1 MKDIDTMLRTILVG
15 AALAAPCNAAQ
26 AGSLLTTAEHAAE
39 IPLLEM
45 ELPAVEAGSVA
56 FAVCDGC
63 GVRSAALSRGT
74 RYLVNNH
81 AATFEVFVA
90 AVQAARAKADVA
102 NRSLVG
108 LYFDAASKRLVRMAL
123 VAPLPS
129 P

>member
-1 MKDIDTMLRTILVG
+1 MMLRTILAV
-15 AALAAPCNAAQ
+15 AVLAAPFGAAQ
-26 AGSLLTTAEHAAE
+26 AGSLLTTVEHAVE
-39 IPLLEM
+39 IPLLEI

-63 GVRSAALSRGT
+63 GIRSVALSRGT
-74 RYLVNNH
+74 RYLVNNR
-81 AATFEVFVA
+81 AATFEAFVG
-90 AVQAARAKADVA
+90 AVRAARAAGDVA
-102 NRSLVG
+102 NRSLVC